1 MLQNWRQG
9 SVAKHLNWDGS
20 LHHEFLCQLAGES
33 ILKIG
38 KHLATFRA
46 YWLKAKF
53 HYTDPTRTGHGQ
65 SPRTLSG
72 TS

>member
-1 MLQNWRQG
+1 MLENWRQG

-53 HYTDPTRTGHGQ
+53 HYTDPTTCTDFVRVG
-65 SPRTLSG
+65 SV
-72 TS
+72 